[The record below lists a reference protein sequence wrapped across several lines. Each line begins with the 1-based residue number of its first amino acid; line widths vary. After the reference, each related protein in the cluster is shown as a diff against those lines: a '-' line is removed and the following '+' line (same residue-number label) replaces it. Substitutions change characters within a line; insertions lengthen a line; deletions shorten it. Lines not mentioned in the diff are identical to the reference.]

1 MRNFG
6 SPLHRHRIRIRCIS
20 TFHLAEKHVS
30 FGRTSKPPPPTP
42 CGLAPDSVPAMKFE
56 PGRGFR
62 VGDQSFLA
70 ALCPGTGLVLFFR
83 AVCLEISVATSMSA
97 SISFLFQLFL
107 FSFHPHRSNSLE
119 GKDEFSP
126 PPRRSPPLEARNKEN
141 WWKRRRGG
149 KLRRKKREG
158 DKEKEAG

>member
-1 MRNFG
+1 
-6 SPLHRHRIRIRCIS
+6 
-20 TFHLAEKHVS
+20 
-30 FGRTSKPPPPTP
+30 
-42 CGLAPDSVPAMKFE
+42 MKFE

-70 ALCPGTGLVLFFR
+70 ALCPGTGLVLFFW

-126 PPRRSPPLEARNKEN
+126 PPPRSPLWKLGGRELVEEK
-141 WWKRRRGG
+141 KRR
-149 KLRRKKREG
+149 KAEEEEKKRATRKRRQV
-158 DKEKEAG
+158 DL